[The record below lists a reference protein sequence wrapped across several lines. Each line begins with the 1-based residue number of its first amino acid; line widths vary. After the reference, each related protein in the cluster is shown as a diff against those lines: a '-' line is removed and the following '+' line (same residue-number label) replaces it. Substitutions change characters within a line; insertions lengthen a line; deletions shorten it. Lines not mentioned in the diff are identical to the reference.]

1 MDPFN
6 GCQIVSKSKKQKT
19 ATSHLI
25 QLNTKDDHGH
35 MALENQAFARPTSLK
50 QSTHKISF
58 PNAMPRYQ
66 GDNQNSKFKGQTI
79 QCTKEKL
86 QTMHKELK
94 IEQH

>member
-1 MDPFN
+1 
-6 GCQIVSKSKKQKT
+6 
-19 ATSHLI
+19 
-25 QLNTKDDHGH
+25 

-50 QSTHKISF
+50 QSTHKIAF
-58 PNAMPRYQ
+58 PNAMPSYQ
-66 GDNQNSKFKGQTI
+66 GDNQNPKFKEGQTM